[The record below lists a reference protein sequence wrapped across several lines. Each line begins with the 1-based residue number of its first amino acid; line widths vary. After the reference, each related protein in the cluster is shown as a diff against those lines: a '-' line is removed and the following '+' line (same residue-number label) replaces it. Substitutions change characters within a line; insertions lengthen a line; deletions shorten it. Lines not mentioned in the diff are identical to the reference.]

1 MSTTLSPPR
10 GRVDRERGVFFNVKL
25 VGSNGKKRVYPQPV
39 LRAAM
44 PMYEGCPVFA
54 NHVNPGERRKIEDRF
69 GTIRNVRE
77 GADGLYGDLFYNR
90 KHPLAEQLTEAAEN
104 DPGSLGLSHD
114 ASGPSYYKHG
124 RETVSRITEVRSCDL
139 VARPA
144 STDGLFESL
153 RESLDSLFPRRP
165 TQAECEAFIRSISG
179 PSRY

>member
-1 MSTTLSPPR
+1 M
-10 GRVDRERGVFFNVKL
+10 DRERGVIRNVKL
-25 VGSNGKKRVYPQPV
+25 VGTNGKKRVYPMPV
-39 LRAAM
+39 LREAM
-44 PMYEGCPVFA
+44 PMYEGCAVYT
-54 NHVNPGERRKIEDRF
+54 NHINPGERRRIEDRF

-77 GADGLYGDLFYNR
+77 GADGLYADLFYNR

-114 ASGPSYYKHG
+114 ASGPSYYKNG
-124 RETVSRITEVRSCDL
+124 REVVSKITEVRSCDL

-165 TQAECEAFIRSISG
+165 TQAECEAFRRSISS